1 MDIKHIKSYDIIE
14 FILALIC
21 IFIGKF
27 EDAFTVYAFIF
38 TSIYNIIYV
47 VYLRKLNNKNILRCI
62 ADIIS
67 IWAYTIVILSD
78 LYILYIMIFGC
89 TTMFGDTI
97 YYGIDAVE
105 HNLLA
110 IILLPLSTVN
120 IIYIILYKVVDRSIQ
135 SKKDKIT
142 N

>member
-1 MDIKHIKSYDIIE
+1 MDIKHIQSYDIIE

-27 EDAFTVYAFIF
+27 EDAFTIYAFIF

-47 VYLRKLNNKNILRCI
+47 IHLRKLNNKSILRSI
-62 ADIIS
+62 ADIVS

-78 LYILYIMIFGC
+78 LYILYIMIFGY
-89 TTMFGDTI
+89 TPYNII

-135 SKKDKIT
+135 SKRDRII

>member
-1 MDIKHIKSYDIIE
+1 MNIKHIQSYDIIE

-27 EDAFTVYAFIF
+27 EDAFTIYAFIF

-47 VYLRKLNNKNILRCI
+47 IYLRNNKSILRSV

-78 LYILYIMIFGC
+78 LYILYIMIFGY
-89 TTMFGDTI
+89 TPYNTI
-97 YYGIDAVE
+97 YYCIDAVE

-135 SKKDKIT
+135 SKRDRII